1 MKVNKRSL
9 KNGIKVIV
17 IKKQKILTNKMCEE
31 LKNHLKI
38 LRKKYMKKK
47 IIINKIKM
55 GKII

>member
-1 MKVNKRSL
+1 M

-17 IKKQKILTNKMCEE
+17 IKKQKILTNKVCEE

-55 GKII
+55 GKIIWII